1 MRKFLFFTTLVSII
15 FLFFA
20 VFTPVGMWVLFA
32 ITETGNINILVVVIA
47 TLVVALI
54 ATIPRKKEILKVQ
67 RKWICCTVVVVAT
80 IIVLSTMNLG
90 GSIYG
95 EWLLVQD
102 ARVDSFRIANLSNI
116 RLRFEND
123 DMLLFIFTDNNIVE
137 ESTWRIVEN
146 GTRNIVIIGGTAY
159 EYRFSRFGYRLILEE
174 TGANRPRIPHM
185 TPQRDLEVTFRRFR
199 R

>member
-1 MRKFLFFTTLVSII
+1 MQKFLFYTTVVIII

-20 VFTPVGMWVLFA
+20 MFTPAGMWVLFA
-32 ITETGNINILVVVIA
+32 IVGTGSKNILVVIIA

-54 ATIPRKKEILKVQ
+54 ATFPRNKEIEKVQ
-67 RKWICCTVVVVAT
+67 RKWICLTVVVVAT
-80 IIVLSTMNLG
+80 IIVLSIMNLG

-102 ARVDSFRIANLSNI
+102 ARLDSFRVANSPNI

-123 DMLLFIFTDNNIVE
+123 EILLFIFTDNNIVE

-146 GTRNIVIIGGTAY
+146 GIRDIVIMGGTAY
-159 EYRFSRFGYRLILEE
+159 EYRFSRFGRRLILEE
-174 TGANRPRIPHM
+174 TGANRPRIPYM
-185 TPQRDLEVTFRRFR
+185 TPQRDLKVTFRRFR